1 MLQNFSNH
9 NFHTCAYYPNNMGTE
24 YLTLRIISSEQ
35 TYQADVIKLE
45 GSKDHADSIKKECT
59 SIRKRE
65 NMTTSKLWVYL
76 EAISNITSF
85 ELDTTIGDSREFRM
99 IFKLE

>member
-9 NFHTCAYYPNNMGTE
+9 NLHTCAYYPNNMVSE
-24 YLTLRIISSEQ
+24 YLTLRIISAEQ

-45 GSKDHADSIKKECT
+45 GSKDHADSIKNECT

-65 NMTTSKLWVYL
+65 NMATSKLWVYL

-85 ELDTTIGDSREFRM
+85 ELDTTIGDSRKFLM
-99 IFKLE
+99 IFKKE

>member
-9 NFHTCAYYPNNMGTE
+9 NVHTCAYYPNNMGSE
-24 YLTLRIISSEQ
+24 YLTLRIISAGTS
-35 TYQADVIKLE
+35 YGPDLIKLE

-59 SIRKRE
+59 SIAKRE
-65 NMTTSKLWVYL
+65 KIKPSKLWVYL

-99 IFKLE
+99 IFKKE

>member
-9 NFHTCAYYPNNMGTE
+9 NVHTCAYYPNNMGSE
-24 YLTLRIISSEQ
+24 YLTLRIISAETSYTPDEF
-35 TYQADVIKLE
+35 KLE

-65 NMTTSKLWVYL
+65 NMTTSKLWMYL

-99 IFKLE
+99 IFKKE